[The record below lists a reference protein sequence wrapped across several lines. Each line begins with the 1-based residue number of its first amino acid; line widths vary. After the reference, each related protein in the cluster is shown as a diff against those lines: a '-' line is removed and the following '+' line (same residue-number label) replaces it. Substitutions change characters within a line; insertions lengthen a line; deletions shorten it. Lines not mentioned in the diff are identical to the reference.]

1 MLFDTDVLIWAL
13 RGSGQA
19 ANEIDNDENRA
30 ISAVTY
36 MELKQGGARNKREQR
51 LVRQFL
57 HALNIAV
64 LPITEA
70 ISHHATVFIEEYSL
84 KSGLHLAD
92 ALVFATA
99 CEHALTLCSANQ
111 RPFRQIVSLNAK
123 TFVP

>member
-36 MELKQGGARNKREQR
+36 MELKQGARNKREQR

-70 ISHHATVFIEEYSL
+70 ISHRATVFIEEYSL

-111 RPFRQIVSLNAK
+111 RHFRQIVSLNAK
-123 TFVP
+123 IFVP